1 MDVVHDIGCRSTP
14 CHSLRILCVLI
25 SVLRCLEDDIKT
37 RQNEPVPSPV
47 HDPSILVTN
56 DRCRNG
62 CRTNKKRRRESLRCM
77 DGGGPASTKIISIS
91 ICIHR
96 AHNVE
101 FPFPRSLFS
110 LQSFQ
115 YIRFLV
121 CPIIIIIIIIV
132 RVYTNFSLDRDGQ
145 SFLRRFEKRTANLST
160 SFGKRFPAGEG
171 EAHYSKEVAVGGH
184 SNHRS
189 FPRPSIETFESRLGR
204 KEERKKAGNETSR
217 LVSKKSDDN

>member
-1 MDVVHDIGCRSTP
+1 MTGVGTGVVRIKNVVGKVYAVWMVVVPLPRKLFLYPFVFIELTTSNFHCRDLY
-14 CHSLRILCVLI
+14 SLY
-25 SVLRCLEDDIKT
+25 
-37 RQNEPVPSPV
+37 NPS
-47 HDPSILVTN
+47 
-56 DRCRNG
+56 
-62 CRTNKKRRRESLRCM
+62 
-77 DGGGPASTKIISIS
+77 
-91 ICIHR
+91 
-96 AHNVE
+96 
-101 FPFPRSLFS
+101 F
-110 LQSFQ
+110 

-145 SFLRRFEKRTANLST
+145 SSPRRFEKRTANLST